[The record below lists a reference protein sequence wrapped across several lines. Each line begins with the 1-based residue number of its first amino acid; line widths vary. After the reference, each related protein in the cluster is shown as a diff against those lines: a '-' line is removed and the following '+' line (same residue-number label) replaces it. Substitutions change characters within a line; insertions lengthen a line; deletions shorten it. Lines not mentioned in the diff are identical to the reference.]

1 MRYHFS
7 EGETVMSSAT
17 TLPAG
22 TVSRGDA
29 ATRQVPTYC
38 YNCVSGPDL
47 LSVKVEDGVATEIG
61 PNFDGRGLYPGNGKP
76 CVKAY
81 GLIQKTYHPDRIL
94 TPMKRTNPKKGMDQ
108 DPGFVPISWDEAL
121 DIVSGKLN
129 DIRAR
134 GLLDDEKLPRV
145 ALTLGH
151 GGTPANYMGTFPAFI
166 AAWGAMDFSFGS
178 GQGVK
183 CVHSEHL
190 YGEYWHRAFTVSA
203 DTPHC
208 NYIVSFGAN
217 VEVTGGV
224 CAVAR
229 HAQARIRGA
238 KRVQIEPHLSVT
250 AAASAEWIPIKPKTD
265 PAFMFAM
272 IHVLLHEVPRDK
284 LDLPFLRD
292 MTSSPYLVGPHGYFL
307 RERDTLKPLV
317 WDARSSRAQP
327 HDAPGIE
334 PALEGE
340 FALTGVIEIGA
351 DDERWDHAEVTG
363 VTSFGKLVAHMR
375 GYSPEWA
382 NALCEVPTAKIRQV
396 AQEYVAQACVG
407 ETREVDGVPMPYRP
421 VAVTL
426 GKTVNNGWG
435 AYECCWA
442 RTLLAVLVGALEVPG
457 GILGTTVRINS
468 PREDRH
474 KSVQPG
480 PDGFMLNKLNPT
492 TKDKWLR
499 QPTGRNAHRT
509 LVPLSGNS
517 GAWSQ
522 SLGPSHL
529 AWMFQTHAPKNWPR
543 PTAPD
548 IWFAYRTNPSISF
561 WDTHNV
567 ARTIAQ
573 FPFTVCFAYV
583 PDETN
588 HMADILLPDAT
599 DLESTQLIRLGKSK
613 FMEQYWEHQGYVLR
627 QPAVAPQGEARDFTW
642 IATELARR
650 TGLLEPYNAAIN
662 RGIFGAP
669 LKAEG
674 RDFSL
679 AEDRVHTVDA
689 IWDAICLSASHEL
702 TGGAAAH
709 GLDWFKEHGLL
720 TKPYARMGWY
730 LYPTMKAQNVR
741 FELPYQERLMR
752 SGKELGARLHDAG
765 IDWWDAQLNEY
776 QPLPQWH
783 DFPGV
788 WEQDLVRRG
797 LKPEDYP
804 YWLIT
809 TKSMQYHAGGNASI
823 QLMDEVAGN
832 VRGHHG
838 VMINAGVAR
847 DLGIEDGDTLEVTS
861 AIGTTQGPAIVVQGI
876 RPDTLVMVGQFDYW
890 ATPYAKNLAS
900 PSLNTIAPMSLDL
913 TDATGSGADIVRV
926 AIRRA
931 RRH

>member
-1 MRYHFS
+1 
-7 EGETVMSSAT
+7 
-17 TLPAG
+17 
-22 TVSRGDA
+22 
-29 ATRQVPTYC
+29 
-38 YNCVSGPDL
+38 
-47 LSVKVEDGVATEIG
+47 
-61 PNFDGRGLYPGNGKP
+61 
-76 CVKAY
+76 
-81 GLIQKTYHPDRIL
+81 
-94 TPMKRTNPKKGMDQ
+94 MKRTNPKKGMDQ

-121 DIVSGKLN
+121 DTVAARLN

-134 GLLDDEKLPRV
+134 GVLDEEGLPRV

-208 NYIVSFGAN
+208 NFIVSFGAN

-229 HAQARIRGA
+229 HADARVRGA

-292 MTSSPYLVGPHGYFL
+292 ITSSPYLVGPQGFFL
-307 RERDTLKPLV
+307 RDPQSLKPLV
-317 WDARSSRAQP
+317 WDLRSASAQP
-327 HDAPGIE
+327 HDATAIE
-334 PALEGE
+334 PALEGLFTLDNVVE
-340 FALTGVIEIGA
+340 VGA
-351 DDERWDHAEVTG
+351 DEQRWEYPSVSG
-363 VTSFGKLVAHMR
+363 VTSFTKLVEHMR
-375 GYSPEWA
+375 EYSPEWA
-382 NALCEVPTAKIRQV
+382 QSLCDVPARKIREV
-396 AQEYVAQACVG
+396 AQEFVAQACVG
-407 ETREVDGVPMPYRP
+407 QTVEVDGKLLPYRP

-435 AYECCWA
+435 AYECCWS

-492 TKDKWLR
+492 TKDKWQR
-499 QPTGRNAHRT
+499 QPSGRNAHRT
-509 LVPLSGNS
+509 LVPLAGNS

-529 AWMFQTHAPKNWPR
+529 AWMFQTHVPKNWPR
-543 PTAPD
+543 PTAPE

-567 ARTIAQ
+567 ARTIAR
-573 FPFTVCFAYV
+573 FPFTVCFAYT

-599 DLESTQLIRLGKSK
+599 DLESTQLIRLGKTK

-627 QPAVAPQGEARDFTW
+627 QPAVAPQGQSRDFTW
-642 IATELARR
+642 ISTELARR
-650 TGLLEPYNAAIN
+650 TDLLEPYNAAIN

-669 LKAEG
+669 LKSDG
-674 RDFSL
+674 RDYEL
-679 AEDRVHTVDA
+679 AIDQVHSVDA
-689 IWDAICLSASHEL
+689 IWDAICRSASHDL
-702 TGGAAAH
+702 TEGAQAH

-720 TKPYARMGWY
+720 TKPYARTGWY
-730 LYPTMKAQNVR
+730 LYPTMQQQNVR

-765 IDWWDAQLNEY
+765 VDWWDAQLNEY
-776 QPLPQWH
+776 QALPQWH

-809 TKSMQYHAGGNASI
+809 TKSMQYHAGGNAAI
-823 QLMDEVAGN
+823 QMMDELAGN

-847 DLGIEDGDTLEVTS
+847 GLAIEDGDTLEVTS
-861 AIGTTQGPAIVVQGI
+861 AIGMTQGPAIVVQGI

-890 ATPYAKNLAS
+890 ATPYAKNLKA
-900 PSLNTIAPMSLDL
+900 PSLNTIAPMSLEL

-926 AIRRA
+926 AIKRAKRR
-931 RRH
+931 

>member
-1 MRYHFS
+1 M
-7 EGETVMSSAT
+7 TTTAT
-17 TLPAG
+17 TP
-22 TVSRGDA
+22 T
-29 ATRQVPTYC
+29 TNRQVPTYC

-47 LSVKVEDGVATEIG
+47 LRVKVQDGVATEIG
-61 PNFDGRGLYPGNGKP
+61 PNFDGHGLYPGNGKP

-121 DIVSGKLN
+121 DTVAARLN

-134 GLLDDEKLPRV
+134 GVLDEEELPRV

-208 NYIVSFGAN
+208 NFIVSFGAN

-229 HAQARIRGA
+229 HADARVRGA

-250 AAASAEWIPIKPKTD
+250 AAASAEWIPIRPKTD
-265 PAFMFAM
+265 PAFLFAM

-292 MTSSPYLVGPHGYFL
+292 ITSSPYLVGPQGFFL
-307 RERDTLKPLV
+307 RDPQTLKPLV
-317 WDARSSRAQP
+317 WDLRSASAQP
-327 HDAPGIE
+327 HDAPNIE
-334 PALEGE
+334 PALEGQFTLGKVVE
-340 FALTGVIEIGA
+340 VGA
-351 DDERWDHAEVTG
+351 DDQRWEYPY
-363 VTSFGKLVAHMR
+363 VTSATSFTKLVAHMR
-375 GYSPEWA
+375 QYTPEWA
-382 NALCEVPTAKIRQV
+382 QALCDVPAKKIREV
-396 AQEYVAQACVG
+396 ALEFVAQACVG
-407 ETREVDGVPMPYRP
+407 QTVEVDGRLLPYRP

-435 AYECCWA
+435 AYECCWS

-492 TKDKWLR
+492 TKDKWQR
-499 QPTGRNAHRT
+499 QPSGRNAHRT
-509 LVPLSGNS
+509 LVPLAGNS

-529 AWMFQTHAPKNWPR
+529 AWMFQTHVPKNWPR
-543 PTAPD
+543 PTAPE
-548 IWFAYRTNPSISF
+548 IWIAYRTNPSISF

-567 ARTIAQ
+567 AKTIAR
-573 FPFTVCFAYV
+573 FPFTVCFAYT

-599 DLESTQLIRLGKSK
+599 DLESTQLIRLGKTK

-642 IATELARR
+642 ISTELARR
-650 TGLLEPYNAAIN
+650 TDLLEPYNAAIN
-662 RGIFGAP
+662 RGLFGAP
-669 LKAEG
+669 LKGDG
-674 RDFSL
+674 RDYEL
-679 AEDRVHTVDA
+679 AIDQVHSVDA
-689 IWDAICLSASHEL
+689 IWDAICRSASHDL
-702 TGGAAAH
+702 TEGAQAH

-720 TKPYARMGWY
+720 TKPYARTGWY
-730 LYPTMKAQNVR
+730 LYPTMQQQNVR

-765 IDWWDAQLNEY
+765 VDWWDAQLNEY
-776 QPLPQWH
+776 QALPQWH

-809 TKSMQYHAGGNASI
+809 TKSMQYHAGGNAAI
-823 QLMDEVAGN
+823 QMMDELAGN

-847 DLGIEDGDTLEVTS
+847 GLDIEDGDTLEVTS
-861 AIGTTQGPAIVVQGI
+861 AIGMTQGPAIVVQGI

-890 ATPYAKNLAS
+890 ATPYAKNLKA
-900 PSLNTIAPMSLDL
+900 PSLNTIAPMSLEL

-926 AIRRA
+926 AIKRAKRR
-931 RRH
+931 

>member
-1 MRYHFS
+1 MTSVTASR
-7 EGETVMSSAT
+7 A
-17 TLPAG
+17 LPVKQFTPPNA
-22 TVSRGDA
+22 RH
-29 ATRQVPTYC
+29 VPTYC

-47 LSVKVEDGVATEIG
+47 LSVKVEAGVATEIG
-61 PNFDGRGLYPGNGKP
+61 PNFEGQGLYPGNGKP

-94 TPMKRTNPKKGMDQ
+94 TPMKRTNPNKGREH
-108 DPGFVPISWDEAL
+108 DPGFVAISWDEAL
-121 DIVSGKLN
+121 DTVAAKLN

-134 GLLDDEKLPRV
+134 GLLDEQNLPRV

-166 AAWGAMDFSFGS
+166 AAWGEMDYSFGS

-229 HAQARIRGA
+229 HSEARVRGA

-272 IHVLLHEVPRDK
+272 IHVLLHEVAREH

-292 MTSSPYLVGPHGYFL
+292 MTSSPYLVGPNGFFL
-307 RERDTLKPLV
+307 RDPETLKPLL
-317 WDARSSRAQP
+317 WDARSQRAMP
-327 HDAPGIE
+327 HDAADLQPE
-334 PALEGE
+334 LEGRFQVADAVE
-340 FALTGVIEIGA
+340 VGA
-351 DDERWDHAEVTG
+351 DEQRWVYPQVEAE
-363 VTSFGKLVAHMR
+363 TSFSKLVAHIR
-375 GYSPEWA
+375 QYSPEWA
-382 NALCEVPTAKIRQV
+382 EALCEVPASKIRSV
-396 AQEYVAQACVG
+396 ALEFVTQARVG
-407 ETREVDGVPMPYRP
+407 QSVEVDGRLLPYRP

-435 AYECCWA
+435 AYECCWS
-442 RTLLAVLVGALEVPG
+442 RTTLAVLVGALEVPG

-492 TKDKWLR
+492 GKNKWLQ

-517 GAWSQ
+517 GSWSQ

-529 AWMFQTHAPKNWPR
+529 AWMFQTHVPKNWPR
-543 PTAPD
+543 PTAPE

-561 WDTHNV
+561 WDTPNV
-567 ARTIAQ
+567 AKTIAR
-573 FPFTVCFAYV
+573 FPFTVCFAFT

-599 DLESTQLIRLGKSK
+599 DLEATQLIRLGKTK
-613 FMEQYWEHQGYVLR
+613 YMEQYWEHQGYVLR
-627 QPAVAPQGEARDFTW
+627 QPAVAPQGQARDFTW
-642 IATELARR
+642 ISTELARR
-650 TGLLEPYNAAIN
+650 TGLLAAYNGAIN

-669 LKAEG
+669 LTAEG

-679 AEDRVHTVDA
+679 AVEQVHSVDQ
-689 IWDAICLSASHEL
+689 IWDAVCRAASHEL
-702 TGGAAAH
+702 TEGAQAH

-720 TKPYARMGWY
+720 TKPFERTGWY
-730 LYPTMKAQNVR
+730 LYPTMQRQQVR

-752 SGKELGARLHDAG
+752 SGQELGARLHDAG

-776 QPLPQWH
+776 QALPQWH
-783 DFPGV
+783 DFPGIWV
-788 WEQDLVRRG
+788 QDLLRRG

-804 YWLIT
+804 FWLIT
-809 TKSMQYHAGGNASI
+809 TKSMQYHAGGNAAI
-823 QLMDEVAGN
+823 QLMDEVSQN
-832 VRGHHG
+832 VRGHRG
-838 VMINAGVAR
+838 VMINTGAARKLGVEEG
-847 DLGIEDGDTLEVTS
+847 DLLEVTS
-861 AIGTTQGPAIVVQGI
+861 AIGATQGPAIVVQGI

-890 ATPYAKNLAS
+890 ATPYAKDLQS
-900 PSLNTIAPMSLDL
+900 PSLNTIAPMSIEL

-926 AIRRA
+926 AVKLLPRR
-931 RRH
+931 

>member
-1 MRYHFS
+1 
-7 EGETVMSSAT
+7 
-17 TLPAG
+17 
-22 TVSRGDA
+22 
-29 ATRQVPTYC
+29 
-38 YNCVSGPDL
+38 
-47 LSVKVEDGVATEIG
+47 
-61 PNFDGRGLYPGNGKP
+61 
-76 CVKAY
+76 
-81 GLIQKTYHPDRIL
+81 
-94 TPMKRTNPKKGMDQ
+94 
-108 DPGFVPISWDEAL
+108 
-121 DIVSGKLN
+121 
-129 DIRAR
+129 
-134 GLLDDEKLPRV
+134 
-145 ALTLGH
+145 
-151 GGTPANYMGTFPAFI
+151 
-166 AAWGAMDFSFGS
+166 MDFSFGS

-208 NYIVSFGAN
+208 NFIVSFGAN

-229 HAQARIRGA
+229 HADARVRGA

-292 MTSSPYLVGPHGYFL
+292 ITSSPYLVGPQGFFL
-307 RERDTLKPLV
+307 RDPQTLKPLV
-317 WDARSSRAQP
+317 WDLRSASAQP
-327 HDAPGIE
+327 HDAPNIE
-334 PALEGE
+334 PALEGPFTLGKVVE
-340 FALTGVIEIGA
+340 VGA
-351 DDERWDHAEVTG
+351 DDQRWEYPY
-363 VTSFGKLVAHMR
+363 VTSATSFTKLVAHMR
-375 GYSPEWA
+375 QYTPEWA
-382 NALCEVPTAKIRQV
+382 QALCDVPAKKIREV
-396 AQEYVAQACVG
+396 ALEFVAQACVG
-407 ETREVDGVPMPYRP
+407 QTVEVDGRLLPFRP

-435 AYECCWA
+435 AYECCWS

-480 PDGFMLNKLNPT
+480 PDGFMLNKINPT
-492 TKDKWLR
+492 TKDKWQR
-499 QPTGRNAHRT
+499 QPSGRNAHRT
-509 LVPLSGNS
+509 LVPLAGNS

-529 AWMFQTHAPKNWPR
+529 AWMFQTHVPKNWPR
-543 PTAPD
+543 PTAPE

-567 ARTIAQ
+567 AKTIAR
-573 FPFTVCFAYV
+573 FPFTVCFAYT

-599 DLESTQLIRLGKSK
+599 DLESTQLIRLGKTK

-642 IATELARR
+642 ISTELARR
-650 TGLLEPYNAAIN
+650 TDLLEPYNAAIN

-669 LKAEG
+669 LKGDG
-674 RDFSL
+674 RDYEL
-679 AEDRVHTVDA
+679 AIDQVHSVDA
-689 IWDAICLSASHEL
+689 IWDAICRSASHDL
-702 TGGAAAH
+702 TEGAAAH

-720 TKPYARMGWY
+720 TKPYARTGWY
-730 LYPTMKAQNVR
+730 LYPTMQQQNVR

-765 IDWWDAQLNEY
+765 VDWWDAQLNEY
-776 QPLPQWH
+776 QALPQWH

-809 TKSMQYHAGGNASI
+809 TKSMQYHAGGNAAI
-823 QLMDEVAGN
+823 QMMDELAGN

-847 DLGIEDGDTLEVTS
+847 GLAIENGDTLEVTS
-861 AIGTTQGPAIVVQGI
+861 AIGMTQGPAIVVQGI

-890 ATPYAKNLAS
+890 ATPYAKNLKS

-926 AIRRA
+926 AIKRAKRR
-931 RRH
+931 

>member
-1 MRYHFS
+1 M
-7 EGETVMSSAT
+7 VSAT
-17 TLPAG
+17 TFPPAAS
-22 TVSRGDA
+22 TPPESTQARHIS
-29 ATRQVPTYC
+29 TYC

-47 LSVKVEDGVATEIG
+47 LSVKVEGGVATEIG
-61 PNFDGRGLYPGNGKP
+61 PNFNGRGLYPGNGKP

-94 TPMKRTNPKKGMDQ
+94 TPMKRTNPNKGMDQ

-121 DIVSGKLN
+121 DIVAAKLN
-129 DIRAR
+129 DIRSR
-134 GLLDDEKLPRV
+134 GVLDDENLPRV

-166 AAWGAMDFSFGS
+166 AAWGPMDFSFGS

-229 HAQARIRGA
+229 HAEARIRGA

-272 IHVLLHEVPRDK
+272 IHVLLHEVPREK
-284 LDLPFLRD
+284 LDLIFLRD
-292 MTSSPYLVGPHGYFL
+292 ITSSPYLVGPQGYFL
-307 RERDTLKPLV
+307 RDPETLKPLV
-317 WDARSSRAQP
+317 WDECSARAQI
-327 HDAPGIE
+327 HDALGIQ

-340 FALTGVIEIGA
+340 FELTDVVEVGA
-351 DDERWDHAEVTG
+351 DEQRWAYPTVIG
-363 VTSFGKLVAHMR
+363 VTSFSKLVAHMCQ
-375 GYSPEWA
+375 YSPEWA
-382 NALCEVPTAKIRQV
+382 YAICDVAAAKIRKV
-396 AQEYVAQACVG
+396 AQEFVAQACVG
-407 ETREVDGVPMPYRP
+407 QTVEVDGKILPYRP

-474 KSVQPG
+474 KSVQLG

-529 AWMFQTHAPKNWPR
+529 AWMFQSHVPKNWPR
-543 PTAPD
+543 PTAPE

-561 WDTHNV
+561 WDSPNMV
-567 ARTIAQ
+567 KTIAR
-573 FPFTVCFAYV
+573 FPFTVCFAYT

-588 HMADILLPDAT
+588 HMADVLLPDAT
-599 DLESTQLIRLGKSK
+599 DLESTQLIRLGKTK

-642 IATELARR
+642 IATELSRR
-650 TGLLEPYNAAIN
+650 TGLLSPYNAAIN

-669 LKAEG
+669 LKGDG
-674 RDFSL
+674 RNYSL
-679 AEDRVHTVDA
+679 AEDQVHTVDA
-689 IWDAICLSASHEL
+689 IWDAICLAASHDL
-702 TGGAAAH
+702 TEGAAAH

-730 LYPTMKAQNVR
+730 LYPTMQAQNVR
-741 FELPYQERLMR
+741 FELPYQERLLR

-776 QPLPQWH
+776 QALPQWH

-823 QLMDEVAGN
+823 QMMHELASN

-847 DLGIEDGDTLEVTS
+847 DLNIEDGDTIEVSS
-861 AIGTTQGPAIVVQGI
+861 AIGMTQGPAIVVQGI

-890 ATPYAKNLAS
+890 ATPYAKDLKA
-900 PSLNTIAPMSLDL
+900 PSLNTLAPMSLDL

-926 AIRRA
+926 AIKPV
-931 RRH
+931 RHRQAGRQ